1 MVFYTQINLNF
12 IIKQDII
19 NMQNSIP
26 HDYHAQILVA
36 TGKTYNQINRMR
48 DTLKRKIRATFP
60 HIKPTPRGLSVSALA
75 ESKLVRIGMHTK
87 GDQVYLYL
95 QSKGVEHSYNGIE
108 SGTELARIADL
119 LCEKMLP
126 RFKEVFSA

>member
-1 MVFYTQINLNF
+1 MPHYYLKKDTQ
-12 IIKQDII
+12 
-19 NMQNSIP
+19 
-26 HDYHAQILVA
+26 DYHAQILVA
-36 TGKTYNQINRMR
+36 SGKTYQQIHRMR
-48 DTLKRKIRATFP
+48 DILKRKIRSTFP
-60 HIKPTPRGLSVSALA
+60 HVKATPKGLSAHDSTLGYGISTLA

-95 QSKGVEHSYNGIE
+95 QSKGVEHSYNDLD